1 MTKDC
6 GKKAKRIA
14 VQSLIYKE
22 ARVHL
27 GLSAQMTIHA
37 IRRVCANR
45 KTAKQKGR
53 PVKRFAP
60 THDARTFTCKEPGWM
75 VSLIMLKG
83 REKLRLHIG
92 NDQKHLLQAQNPKSA
107 TLVKRKDGRF
117 YLQIQLESEPSE
129 ISKTDEVLGVDLG
142 RTGIACTSESP
153 VPLGAA

>member
-1 MTKDC
+1 
-6 GKKAKRIA
+6 
-14 VQSLIYKE
+14 
-22 ARVHL
+22 
-27 GLSAQMTIHA
+27 
-37 IRRVCANR
+37 
-45 KTAKQKGR
+45 
-53 PVKRFAP
+53 
-60 THDARTFTCKEPGWM
+60 M